1 MAPYDTW
8 LSVLRW
14 KNWSLCVN
22 PPSILLSWKTFE
34 KCLLAQCNQRESV
47 GKRGSHLD
55 SSLPLFMDYV
65 GHIFSYVQTPGC
77 FSKETFFIKE
87 VEMHQGG
94 WKLVN
99 LDSRVIGY
107 RFKRCWG
114 QGGWWWGAVI
124 PCEFQG
130 QISPFSSRACSCR
143 SQLSVHI
150 LLSPHSNLT
159 LFKSMIPCSL
169 MLSCKTNRPQKTK
182 TQRSSQ
188 QWHGENLIVQ
198 HYRLNYAGN
207 FPVITQLQFSI
218 YEMRIMI
225 SQAVGP
231 AEEILYVKLLCT
243 IYNTIRFCHR
253 FNKSQRKRA
262 QQWRRGN

>member
-1 MAPYDTW
+1 M
-8 LSVLRW
+8 
-14 KNWSLCVN
+14 
-22 PPSILLSWKTFE
+22 
-34 KCLLAQCNQRESV
+34 

-55 SSLPLFMDYV
+55 SSLPLFMDYA

-94 WKLVN
+94 GKLVN
-99 LDSRVIGY
+99 LDSRVIVTDSKGV
-107 RFKRCWG
+107 
-114 QGGWWWGAVI
+114 GGRGGGGGGELLY

-130 QISPFSSRACSCR
+130 QISPFSFIDCFCR
-143 SQLSVHI
+143 SHLSVHI
-150 LLSPHSNLT
+150 LLFPYSNLT
-159 LFKSMIPCSL
+159 LFMSMIPCSL
-169 MLSCKTNRPQKTK
+169 MLSCKTKQPQNAK

-188 QWHGENLIVQ
+188 QWHGEILIVQ
-198 HYRLNYAGN
+198 HYLLNYAGN

-231 AEEILYVKLLCT
+231 AEEIQYVKLLCT
-243 IYNTIRFCHR
+243 IYNTIRFCHH
-253 FNKSQRKRA
+253 FNKSQRKRV
-262 QQWRRGN
+262 QQ